1 MDTYFAPA
9 EKAKG
14 DELTAEIEM
23 VCHNPVLEGLL
34 CSVSGLLAVL
44 NEHRQL
50 VAFNDAFMQMLGIHD
65 PQQAFGLRLGEALE
79 CIHAHDEP
87 AGCGTTKF
95 CPTCGAAIAI
105 VSSLTQD
112 KPVERMCALSAKR
125 NGQNVDI
132 ALLVRSY
139 PTRIAGKIFLLIFI
153 QDITRQQQRDAMEKA
168 FFHDVN
174 NILTALVRA
183 SELLVID
190 NPSVL
195 AQNIYEASLRLHSEI
210 AIQRCLSQGGSDS
223 YQPVRRPVTLKQI
236 LGELCSFFA
245 SHPAAIKK
253 KIEIP
258 EDYPNLSI
266 NTDLSLLLHVLF
278 NMVINAL
285 EATGEDAT
293 VKIWCEH
300 QDGRMSFNVWNAEGI
315 PQEISHRIFQR
326 NFSTKEQA
334 GRGIGA
340 FSMKLFGEEILGGH
354 VTFATS
360 REGGTVFTFSLPFE
374 EISSPL

>member
-14 DELTAEIEM
+14 EELTAEIEM

-50 VAFNDAFMQMLGIHD
+50 VAFNDTFMQMLGIHD
-65 PQQAFGLRLGEALE
+65 AQQAFGLRLGEALE

-112 KPVERMCALSAKR
+112 RPVERMCALSANR
-125 NGQNVDI
+125 DGQSVDI

-139 PTRIAGKIFLLIFI
+139 PIRIAGKIFLLIFL
-153 QDITRQQQRDAMEKA
+153 QDISRQQQRAALERA

-174 NILTALVRA
+174 NMLSALVWA
-183 SELLVID
+183 SELLVQD

-195 AQNIYEASLRLHSEI
+195 AQNIYEASLRLHSEV
-210 AIQRCLSQGGSDS
+210 AIQRCLSQGDSSS
-223 YQPVRRPVTLKQI
+223 YQPVRRPVNLKQI
-236 LGELCSFFA
+236 LGELYSFFA
-245 SHPAAIKK
+245 SHPAANKK
-253 KIEIP
+253 KIEFP
-258 EDYPNLSI
+258 EDDPNISI

-285 EATGEDAT
+285 EATGEAGT

-300 QDGRMSFNVWNAEGI
+300 KGGQMSFNVWNAEGI

-334 GRGIGA
+334 GRGIGT
-340 FSMKLFGEEILGGH
+340 FSMKLFGEKILGGR
-354 VTFATS
+354 VTFSTS
-360 REGGTVFTFSLPFE
+360 QEEGTVFTFSLPFE
-374 EISSPL
+374 EFSSPL